1 MMTAAET
8 VAKLKEYKG
17 SFSFLVDLKGRVLK
31 GRTLSPAQLA
41 GAAKCLANAE
51 KPKPVAVSRVVSID
65 IVVTKWYARAL
76 QRDQKLEFAPFT
88 LTITEIHQESAKA
101 VKATV
106 KMTAGEVSVC
116 RCCGAALKD
125 EKSQAT
131 GLGPVCAKKLGVKY
145 ITHMADISRFKT
157 DLQKRIEEIGAFEV
171 WIPRSQVV
179 SGL

>member
-1 MMTAAET
+1 MTQAEIVT
-8 VAKLKEYKG
+8 QLKEYKG
-17 SFSFLVDLKGRVLK
+17 SFAFLVDLKGRVLK
-31 GRTLSPAQLA
+31 GKVLSPAQLNA
-41 GAAKCLANAE
+41 AAKCLANANT
-51 KPKPVAVSRVVSID
+51 PKPVQQSRAVSID

-76 QRDQKLEFAPFT
+76 QRDQKLQFAPFT

-116 RCCGAALKD
+116 RCCGAGLTD

-145 ITHMADISRFKT
+145 ITNLNDVARFKS
-157 DLQKRIEEIGAFEV
+157 DLQKRIEEIGSFEV

>member
-1 MMTAAET
+1 MTQAEIVT
-8 VAKLKEYKG
+8 QLKEYKG
-17 SFSFLVDLKGRVLK
+17 SFTFLVDLKDRVLRGK
-31 GRTLSPAQLA
+31 ALSPAQVNA
-41 GAAKCLANAE
+41 AAKCLANTNT
-51 KPKPVAVSRVVSID
+51 PKPVPQSRVVSID
-65 IVVTKWYARAL
+65 IIVTKWYARAL
-76 QRDQKLEFAPFT
+76 QRDQKLQFAPFT
-88 LTITEIHQESAKA
+88 LTISEIRQESAKA

-116 RCCGAALKD
+116 RCCGASLTD

-145 ITHMADISRFKT
+145 ITHLNDVARFKS
-157 DLQKRIEEIGAFEV
+157 DLQKRIEEIGSFEV

>member
-1 MMTAAET
+1 MMTPAET

-17 SFSFLVDLKGRVLK
+17 SFSFLVDLKGKVLRGK
-31 GRTLSPAQLA
+31 TLSPAQLA

-51 KPKPVAVSRVVSID
+51 RPKPAHVSRVVSID

-76 QRDQKLEFAPFT
+76 KRDQKLQFAPFT
-88 LTITEIHQESAKA
+88 LTITEIHAESAKA

-116 RCCGAALKD
+116 RCCGASLTD
-125 EKSQAT
+125 ERSQAT
-131 GLGPVCAKKLGVKY
+131 GLGPVCSKKLGVKY
-145 ITHMADISRFKT
+145 ITNLADIARFKA
-157 DLQKRIEEIGAFEV
+157 DLQERINEIGSFDV